1 MGRLR
6 MDTLER
12 FEGFATRVVSLADA
26 LEKQRRSR
34 RVIDQLTGAGTGAG
48 ANMFEADE
56 AMSRAD
62 FVKCAAIVAK
72 ELNETR
78 FWLRLITRCGWMSSQ
93 RVAGLETECD
103 ELRRIVGAMI
113 VRAKRTSSVRPS

>member
-6 MDTLER
+6 EETLDR
-12 FEGFATRVVSLADA
+12 FEAFAARIVSLAEV

-34 RVIDQLTGAGTGAG
+34 RVIDQLTGAGTSSG

-62 FVKCAAIVAK
+62 FIKNTAIVSK

-78 FWLRLITRCGWMSSQ
+78 FWLRLIVRCGWMTPV
-93 RVAGLETECD
+93 RVAALQAECD
-103 ELRRIVGAMI
+103 ELRKIVGTMI
-113 VRAKRTSSVRPS
+113 VRSKRRPA

>member
-6 MDTLER
+6 NETLER
-12 FEGFATRVVSLADA
+12 FEVFAARIVGLAEA

-34 RVIDQLTGAGTGAG
+34 RIVDQLTGAGTSTG
-48 ANMFEADE
+48 ANIFEADE

-62 FVKCAAIVAK
+62 FVKNAAIVCK

-78 FWLRLITRCGWMSSQ
+78 FWLRLIVRCGWITPARIAALQS
-93 RVAGLETECD
+93 ECD
-103 ELRRIVGAMI
+103 ELRKIVGTMI
-113 VRAKRTSSVRPS
+113 VRAKRRST